1 MTKLIFFLNV
11 KNITLTKKLKLTKN
25 NKIDILEVLIIL
37 TLILMIIVIYV
48 PVAIWEEEN
57 HYTKESRFR
66 MNNLYDMEVFYK
78 SLTGS
83 FSPDFHESL
92 TIVNAVRDS
101 VVADSLFIEKQ
112 KVFLN
117 GKTYMVDVYESFAF
131 EFDTTFGFLSFRKD
145 TILDTTLQIVVFDQ
159 DLGRED
165 SIYIR
170 KSNLIDFSGTENFR
184 GVVNEEPTLR
194 IELVEYYKTFLP
206 DSATYYCPL
215 TGENYDIS
223 ISEDGSSFSVASPIK
238 NTYVEPRYLF
248 FSFKANSHGIIQDG
262 TRSWE

>member
-1 MTKLIFFLNV
+1 MKLN
-11 KNITLTKKLKLTKN
+11 KN
-25 NKIDILEVLIIL
+25 NKIDLLEILIII

-57 HYTKESRFR
+57 YYTKESRFR
-66 MNNLYDMEVFYK
+66 MNNLYDVEVFYK
-78 SLTGS
+78 SLTGD
-83 FSPDFHESL
+83 FSTDFHESMN
-92 TIVNAVRDS
+92 IVNAVRDS

-112 KVFLN
+112 EVFLN
-117 GKTYMVDVYESFAF
+117 GKKYLVDVYESFSF
-131 EFDTTFGFLSFRKD
+131 EFDTTFGFLSFRRD
-145 TILDTTLQIVVFDQ
+145 TILDTTVQIIVYDK

-170 KSNLIDFSGTENFR
+170 KTDLIDYVEAEDFKGIID
-184 GVVNEEPTLR
+184 EEPTLR
-194 IELVEYYKTFLP
+194 VELVEYYKTFLP
-206 DSATYYCPL
+206 DSSTYYCPL
-215 TGENYDIS
+215 TGENYDIA
-223 ISEDGSSFSVASPIK
+223 ISEDGGSFSVSSPIK